1 MTKRMTIAGLA
12 LAGLFVALYLTL
24 YKMGVIGEI
33 ACSIGSCET
42 VQLSRWATLGGLP
55 VAAWGLGFYAVT
67 LVLAFAGTLDRHA
80 DSPRISLLLVLLTG
94 WGVIFSTWLTWLEL
108 FVIDAIC
115 TWCVVSAVI
124 VVALF
129 VVALLDWR
137 ETKTLG
143 ADAPSADDG
152 SRDTE
157 AGADPA

>member
-67 LVLAFAGTLDRHA
+67 LALAFAGTLERHA
-80 DSPRISLLLVLLTG
+80 DSPRISLALLLLTG
-94 WGVIFSTWLTWLEL
+94 WGVLFSAWLTWLEL
-108 FVIDAIC
+108 YVIDAIC
-115 TWCVVSAVI
+115 TWCVVSALI
-124 VVALF
+124 VLAMF
-129 VVALLDWR
+129 VVSLLDWR
-137 ETKTLG
+137 ETKALG
-143 ADAPSADDG
+143 ADAPSADEG
-152 SRDTE
+152 SRDIE